1 MLNLKRSNS
10 NPGNFEVVV
19 LISNKMATKLLD
31 KTILKLYAP
40 SNIAKIYIAENVRT
54 AGRVKKKKSSH
65 YRK

>member
-1 MLNLKRSNS
+1 
-10 NPGNFEVVV
+10 
-19 LISNKMATKLLD
+19 MATKLLD